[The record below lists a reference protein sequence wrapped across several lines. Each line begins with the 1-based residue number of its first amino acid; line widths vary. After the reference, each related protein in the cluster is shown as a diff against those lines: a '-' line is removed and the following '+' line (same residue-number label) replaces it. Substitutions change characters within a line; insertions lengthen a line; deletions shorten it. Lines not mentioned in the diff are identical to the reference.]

1 MKVDP
6 DQDEVAVD
14 GHLISDRPPEKLYLM
29 LNKPRGYVTTLSDE
43 RGRKTAAELVQNCG
57 GRVWPVGRLDM
68 YSEGLLLF
76 TNDGEF
82 TQCLEHPGS
91 EVDKE
96 YLVRVDR
103 CDERALQVLRGPM
116 ALDGRPLSPAQV
128 QLVSRDRESVLLRF
142 VIHEGRNRQIRR
154 MCQQAGVRVLRLKR
168 VREGKILL
176 GNLKPGQWRMLK
188 KEEIFSVF
196 SLERRD

>member
-6 DQDEVAVD
+6 DRDQIAVD
-14 GHLISDRPPEKLYLM
+14 GVLVSEEPPKLYLM
-29 LNKPRGYVTTLSDE
+29 LNKPQGYVTTLSDE
-43 RGRKTAAELVQNCG
+43 RGRRTAAELVKDCG

-82 TQCLEHPGS
+82 TQRLEHPAGDV
-91 EVDKE
+91 EKE

-103 CDERALQVLRGPM
+103 CSPRSLQVLQGPM
-116 ALDGRPLSPAQV
+116 SLDGRPLAPV
-128 QLVSRDRESVLLRF
+128 RVEVVSRDRESVLLRF

-168 VREGKILL
+168 IREGSLLL

-188 KEEIFSVF
+188 KEEISAVF
-196 SLERRD
+196 DL

>member
-6 DQDEVAVD
+6 DRDQIAVD
-14 GHLISDRPPEKLYLM
+14 GVLISEEPPKLYLM

-43 RGRKTAAELVQNCG
+43 RGRKTAAELVQDCG

-68 YSEGLLLF
+68 YSEGLLIF

-82 TQCLEHPGS
+82 TQHLEHPAG
-91 EVDKE
+91 EVEKE
-96 YLVRVDR
+96 YLVRVDHCSPR
-103 CDERALQVLRGPM
+103 ELQVLQGPM
-116 ALDGRPLSPAQV
+116 RLDGRPLAPVQV
-128 QLVSRDRESVLLRF
+128 EVVSRERGSTLLRF

-168 VREGKILL
+168 VREGTIEL
-176 GNLKPGQWRMLK
+176 GNLNPGQWRMLK
-188 KEEIFSVF
+188 REEISAVF
-196 SLERRD
+196 HL